1 LLFVDVIDA
10 WPERLNL
17 RNSNGPLKQG
27 LKWKQV
33 LAMIPNVADMEQSQ
47 QLEEEK
53 RLVTMAL
60 LFFFISVE
68 FV

>member
-1 LLFVDVIDA
+1 
-10 WPERLNL
+10 
-17 RNSNGPLKQG
+17 LKQG